1 MPSCTIRISQ
11 LLLCIIYAALTF
23 TTSIIEVA
31 TADMGV
37 GHIAI
42 PLTPNALVD
51 AQSDAPH
58 YDWRRLDLRCD
69 GSVGPCSWLVTS
81 QMMIGSGT
89 AKFYDLWL
97 RDLAGASTN
106 LFVSQTTLTG
116 SPFSTA
122 VEIMENG
129 PTGFISRIQADS
141 PSQIP
146 GGVNPVEMHSFIL
159 SQNVAQTSGTQN
171 VIAASYYGFQGTGP
185 FTDPGYSTRFAFID
199 DNPIRRHVFLYEEWP
214 NPVIRITNTPEPATA
229 ALLLAPAVL
238 LMRRRRQTGRR

>member
-1 MPSCTIRISQ
+1 
-11 LLLCIIYAALTF
+11 
-23 TTSIIEVA
+23 
-31 TADMGV
+31 
-37 GHIAI
+37 
-42 PLTPNALVD
+42 
-51 AQSDAPH
+51 
-58 YDWRRLDLRCD
+58 
-69 GSVGPCSWLVTS
+69 
-81 QMMIGSGT
+81 MMIGSGT